1 MILLFFADA
10 LYGAQGIILYII
22 LAMIGILWNL
32 ARQCRSVPSAVT
44 DSACCPNDIPLSG
57 H

>member
-1 MILLFFADA
+1 MIINFFADA

-32 ARQCRSVPSAVT
+32 ARKDQAVPGAVKT
-44 DSACCPNDIPLSG
+44 
-57 H
+57 

>member
-10 LYGAQGIILYII
+10 LYGAQGIILYIN

-32 ARQCRSVPSAVT
+32 ARQCRSHA
-44 DSACCPNDIPLSG
+44 
-57 H
+57 